1 MFYKFKGNKNYI
13 LFFACV
19 ATALVTVDLAC
30 ISVAL
35 PKMLGYFSA
44 SKIEI
49 KERFRILAKEWHP
62 DKRKNSSEDKMIEI
76 NNAYEVLSDAHLREE
91 YDKYYKFL

>member
-1 MFYKFKGNKNYI
+1 MFYQIKGNKNYI

-49 KERFRILAKEWHP
+49 AK
-62 DKRKNSSEDKMIEI
+62 S
-76 NNAYEVLSDAHLREE
+76 
-91 YDKYYKFL
+91 